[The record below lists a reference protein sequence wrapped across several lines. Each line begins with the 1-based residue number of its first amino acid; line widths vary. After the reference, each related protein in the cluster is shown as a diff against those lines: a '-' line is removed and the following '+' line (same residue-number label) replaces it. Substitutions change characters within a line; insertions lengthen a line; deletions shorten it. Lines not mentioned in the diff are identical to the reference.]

1 MTPEALTDA
10 AGSAAAEPR
19 RRSRTGPP
27 GRRRHRLRH
36 TLSALLLWATALL
49 FLSPIL
55 YAAAVSLKP
64 ASDVFD
70 IPPTLVGSEIRW
82 QNYVEALTYLPFL
95 RFIANS
101 LAVAGAGTVIVLTV
115 SSLAAYAFARLR
127 WPLRAAVFLLFLS
140 TLMVP
145 QEVLVI
151 PLFIEMQLLGWVD
164 SYQALVLPFAFT
176 AFGTFL
182 LRQFFLG
189 IPAELEDA
197 ARIDGA
203 GHARIFGS
211 VMLPLARPTL
221 AVLAV
226 FTFITFWNSFLW
238 PLVITHS
245 IYEKGVVPVGLALF
259 FSQQGS
265 QWHLVM
271 AAALVSMVP
280 TVILVLLLRRH
291 LVSGIATA
299 GLGGR

>member
-1 MTPEALTDA
+1 MTPETTLDPTA
-10 AGSAAAEPR
+10 SPRPRSAEPHTSSHR
-19 RRSRTGPP
+19 RKRPKSV
-27 GRRRHRLRH
+27 RH
-36 TLSALLLWATALL
+36 TISAVLLWLTALV
-49 FLSPIL
+49 FLSPII
-55 YAAAVSLKP
+55 YAVAVSLKP
-64 ASDVFD
+64 PADIFD
-70 IPPTLVGSEIRW
+70 IPPTLLGSEIRW
-82 QNYVEALTYLPFL
+82 ENYLEAMTYLPFL
-95 RFIANS
+95 RFIVNS
-101 LAVAGAGTVIVLTV
+101 LLVAGAGTAIVLAV

-127 WPLRAAVFLLFLS
+127 WRMRALVFLLFLS
-140 TLMVP
+140 TLMIP

-151 PLFIEMQLLGWVD
+151 PLFIEMQMFGWVD
-164 SYQALVLPFAFT
+164 SYQALILPFAFT

-182 LRQFFLG
+182 VRQFFLG
-189 IPAELEDA
+189 VPTELEDA

-203 GHARIFGS
+203 GHARTFFS

-226 FTFITFWNSFLW
+226 FTFITYWNSFLW

-271 AAALVSMVP
+271 AASIVSMVP
-280 TVILVLLLRRH
+280 TVLLVLLLRRH

>member
-1 MTPEALTDA
+1 M
-10 AGSAAAEPR
+10 
-19 RRSRTGPP
+19 
-27 GRRRHRLRH
+27 RHAV
-36 TLSALLLWATALL
+36 SSLLLWATALV
-49 FLSPIL
+49 FLSPII
-55 YAAAVSLKP
+55 YAVAVSLKP
-64 ASDVFD
+64 PADIFD
-70 IPPTLVGSEIRW
+70 IPPTLLGSEIRW
-82 QNYVEALTYLPFL
+82 ENYIEAMTYLPFL
-95 RFIANS
+95 RFITNS
-101 LAVAGAGTVIVLTV
+101 LAVAGAGTVIVVVV

-127 WPLRAAVFLLFLS
+127 WRMRALVFLLFLS
-140 TLMVP
+140 TLMIP

-151 PLFIEMQLLGWVD
+151 PLFIEMQIFGWVD
-164 SYQALVLPFAFT
+164 SYQALILPFAFT

-182 LRQFFLG
+182 VRQFFLG
-189 IPAELEDA
+189 VPAELEDA

-203 GHARIFGS
+203 GHARIFLS

-226 FTFITFWNSFLW
+226 FTFITYWNSFLW

-271 AAALVSMVP
+271 AAAIVSMVP

>member
-1 MTPEALTDA
+1 MTLDTTVPLDTQPGQTTA
-10 AGSAAAEPR
+10 AR
-19 RRSRTGPP
+19 RKRKRPKNV
-27 GRRRHRLRH
+27 RH
-36 TLSALLLWATALL
+36 TISAILLWATAIV
-49 FLSPIL
+49 FLSPII
-55 YAAAVSLKP
+55 YAVAVSLKP
-64 ASDVFD
+64 PSDIFD
-70 IPPTLVGSEIRW
+70 IPPTLFGSEIRW
-82 QNYVEALTYLPFL
+82 ENYVEAMTYLPFL

-101 LAVAGAGTVIVLTV
+101 LFVAIVGTAIVLCV

-127 WPLRAAVFLLFLS
+127 WRARAVVFMIFLS
-140 TLMVP
+140 TLMIP

-151 PLFIEMQLLGWVD
+151 PLFIEMQIFGWVD
-164 SYQALVLPFAFT
+164 SYQALILPFAFT

-182 LRQFFLG
+182 IRQFFLG
-189 IPAELEDA
+189 VPRELEDA

-203 GHARIFGS
+203 NHFRIFFS

-226 FTFITFWNSFLW
+226 FTFITYWNSFLW

-271 AAALVSMVP
+271 AAAIVSMIP

>member
-1 MTPEALTDA
+1 MIPETTREPTAPPSPRPDDA
-10 AGSAAAEPR
+10 QSPADR
-19 RRSRTGPP
+19 RKRP
-27 GRRRHRLRH
+27 GTVRH
-36 TLSALLLWATALL
+36 TISAVLLWLTALL
-49 FLSPIL
+49 FLSPII
-55 YAAAVSLKP
+55 YAMAVSLKP
-64 ASDVFD
+64 PADIFD
-70 IPPTLVGSEIRW
+70 IPPTLLGSEIRW
-82 QNYVEALTYLPFL
+82 QNYVEAMTYLPFL

-101 LAVAGAGTVIVLTV
+101 LMVAGAGTVIVLIV
-115 SSLAAYAFARLR
+115 SSMAAYAFARLR
-127 WPLRAAVFLLFLS
+127 WRMRALVFLLFLS
-140 TLMVP
+140 TLMIP

-151 PLFIEMQLLGWVD
+151 PLFIEMQGFGWVD
-164 SYQALVLPFAFT
+164 SFQALILPFAFT

-182 LRQFFLG
+182 VRQFFLG

-203 GHARIFGS
+203 GHARIFFS

-226 FTFITFWNSFLW
+226 FTFITYWNSFLW

-245 IYEKGVVPVGLALF
+245 IYDKGVVPVGLALF

-271 AAALVSMVP
+271 AASIVSMVP

>member
-1 MTPEALTDA
+1 MTLETTRGPLVPQHD
-10 AGSAAAEPR
+10 
-19 RRSRTGPP
+19 RSGQPQSP
-27 GRRRHRLRH
+27 AGRRRRPRAVRH
-36 TLSALLLWATALL
+36 AISAALLWLTALV
-49 FLSPIL
+49 FLSPII
-55 YAAAVSLKP
+55 YAVAVSLKP
-64 ASDVFD
+64 PADIFD
-70 IPPTLVGSEIRW
+70 IPPTLLGSEIRW
-82 QNYVEALTYLPFL
+82 ENYLEAMTYLPFL

-101 LAVAGAGTVIVLTV
+101 LVVAGAGTVIVLAV

-127 WPLRAAVFLLFLS
+127 WRMRALVFLLFLS
-140 TLMVP
+140 TLMIP

-151 PLFIEMQLLGWVD
+151 PLFIEMQVFGWVD
-164 SYQALVLPFAFT
+164 SYQALILPFAFT

-182 LRQFFLG
+182 VRQFFLG
-189 IPAELEDA
+189 VPAELEDA

-203 GHARIFGS
+203 GHARIFLS

-226 FTFITFWNSFLW
+226 FTFITYWNSFLW

-271 AAALVSMVP
+271 AASIVSMVP